1 MATRIETPSR
11 SLYEEDLHAWA
22 EQQAALLRAR
32 RFAELDLEHLIE
44 EVEDVGASLKRAV
57 RSRIR
62 RIIEHFL
69 KLEHSPATSPRA
81 GWYDTIIVQ
90 RSDLLD
96 ELTPSIRR
104 EIESELAQLYERARS
119 DAALSLRKH
128 GELQAADALPEPC
141 PYTIDQ
147 ITGDWLP

>member
-1 MATRIETPSR
+1 MAARIDPRPR
-11 SLYEEDLHAWA
+11 SLYEDDLHAWA

-32 RFAELDLEHLIE
+32 RFSDLDLEHLIE
-44 EVEDVGASLKRAV
+44 EVEEVAASLKRAV

-62 RIIEHFL
+62 RIIEHCL
-69 KLEHSPATSPRA
+69 KLEHSPAQSPRA
-81 GWYDTIIVQ
+81 GWYDSIIAQ

-104 EIESELAQLYERARS
+104 EIEPEFARLYERARS
-119 DAALSLRKH
+119 NAALSLRKH
-128 GELQAADALPEPC
+128 GEDAAADALPETC
-141 PYTIDQ
+141 PYTFEQ